1 MLHSLHL
8 GLEVLAIRGFDVVL
22 RRIYEVIGYLTF
34 LLALV
39 CLVSGF
45 IGAVTGRGFEALVL
59 GLTTAVFLGVCGYII
74 RVLAIS
80 AEVRGKRY
88 VGVEEKSEIMRAES
102 LVRKPQKVVVK
113 S

>member
-1 MLHSLHL
+1 
-8 GLEVLAIRGFDVVL
+8 VVL

-45 IGAVTGRGFEALVL
+45 VGAVTGRGFEALVL
-59 GLTTAVFLGVCGYII
+59 GVIMAVFLGICGYIT
-74 RVLAIS
+74 RVFAIS
-80 AEVRGKRY
+80 GEVKGKSY
-88 VGVEEKSEIMRAES
+88 VGIDEKSEIMRAES